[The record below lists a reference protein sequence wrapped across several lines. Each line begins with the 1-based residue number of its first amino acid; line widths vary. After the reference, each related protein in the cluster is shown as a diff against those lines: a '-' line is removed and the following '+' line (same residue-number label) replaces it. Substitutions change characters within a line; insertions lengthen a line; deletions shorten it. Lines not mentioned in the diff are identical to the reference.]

1 MNCDDFRAAHLEGRE
16 DPEVA
21 SHPRSC
27 ADCRAVVA
35 NLTAGR
41 GLLADSAVWEEPPP
55 ALGARVEALIGSSS
69 REQGVGRRWRLELVL
84 GAAAAVVVIVVGVV
98 AALQPSPP
106 DWETA
111 IPGTSVAPAAT
122 ATLAGWH
129 TDRGTRMVLDTVGLE
144 PAPTGHVYELWLSQG
159 PVHISAGTFTAGG
172 PVEMWVGVERA
183 DYPRLWVTLEPIDDD
198 PTPSSRT
205 VLDTG

>member
-1 MNCDDFRAAHLEGRE
+1 MNCDDFRAAHLAGQE

-27 ADCRAVVA
+27 GDCRALVA

-55 ALGARVEALIGSSS
+55 ALGARVEALVGASS
-69 REQGVGRRWRLELVL
+69 REQGVGRRGRLGLGL
-84 GAAAAVVVIVVGVV
+84 GAAAAVVIVVGVL
-98 AALQPSPP
+98 AALQPPSP

-111 IPGTSVAPAAT
+111 IPGTSVAPAAS
-122 ATLAGWH
+122 ATLAGWN
-129 TDRGTRMVLDTVGLE
+129 TDRGTRMVLDTVGLG
-144 PAPTGHVYELWLSQG
+144 PAPAGHVYELWLSQG
-159 PVHISAGTFTAGG
+159 PVHVSAGTFTAGG
-172 PVEMWVGVERA
+172 SVEMWVGVERG